1 MVVKWVKR
9 EWQTCEGRSRLT
21 LKSSL
26 LSFHHGSHTTGE
38 EEKEKERR
46 GKDHAKIFDA
56 NAEVQDR
63 GSPLPWA
70 CLRFLSPPPPPPTM
84 AWD

>member
-38 EEKEKERR
+38 EEKEKER
-46 GKDHAKIFDA
+46 
-56 NAEVQDR
+56 
-63 GSPLPWA
+63 
-70 CLRFLSPPPPPPTM
+70 
-84 AWD
+84 